1 MNPMKTVRTLL
12 AVAAFAASSATAIA
26 ADDHVKL
33 DRAPVNL
40 EDTASLQ
47 RGAKLFV
54 NYCLNC
60 HSAQYMRY
68 NRLTDLGLTED
79 QIKANLMFASDKIG
93 DTMQVAL
100 KPKDAAK
107 WFGAQP
113 PDLSVTARSRG
124 ADWLY
129 TYLRTF
135 YRDESRPTGWN
146 NVAYPNVGMPNV
158 LWELQG
164 TQEMHKPEAAHAEGE
179 GGEKAEAGHAAAAHG
194 SPKLVLAAPGALTPK
209 QYDQAIADLV
219 NYLVYMGEPAQ
230 TKRAQIGIVTLLFLS
245 VAFVFA
251 YLVKRE
257 YWKDIH

>member
-1 MNPMKTVRTLL
+1 MKPMKTLRIL
-12 AVAAFAASSATAIA
+12 AAAAGLALAAGGPALA
-26 ADDHVKL
+26 AGDHVKL
-33 DRAPVNL
+33 DHAPI
-40 EDTASLQ
+40 DTSDAASIQ

-79 QIKANLMFASDKIG
+79 QIKANLMFAGDKVG
-93 DTMQVAL
+93 DTMKVAL
-100 KPKDAAK
+100 GPKDAAK

-146 NVAYPNVGMPNV
+146 NIAYPNVGMPNV

-164 TQEMHKPEAAHAEGE
+164 QLEVAPAAPHAEGE
-179 GGEKAEAGHAAAAHG
+179 GHAGDKPAEHAAHG
-194 SPKLVLAAPGALTPK
+194 APKLVLATPGTMTPK
-209 QYDQAIADLV
+209 EYDHAIADLV

-230 TKRAQIGIVTLLFLS
+230 TKRAQIGIVTLLFLG
-245 VAFVFA
+245 VAFVVT

-257 YWKDIH
+257 YWKDVH